1 MPFCRSICSYCD
13 FTHQAYREKTADAW
27 LQALAYEIDETD
39 IPDDLETCY
48 IGGGTPTSLTN
59 SQLETLLSLL
69 DPFVRKTEEY
79 TVEVNPET
87 LDDEK
92 AETLVHHGISRAS
105 IGLQTANEALLKKL
119 GRRHTCNDV
128 RNTVQILKKHGI
140 DNISLDLMYSLPDQ
154 TMQDL
159 ENAIAFALSLEPKH
173 LSLYSLTIE
182 ENTVFGKTGVEP
194 LDEDMEADMYEYI
207 CKRLPE
213 EGYMQ
218 YEISNFAKEGY
229 ESKHNLVYWHYKDFI
244 GLSCGASGK
253 VMHCRYD
260 NAQSLK
266 EYLKDPLMKEYIP
279 LTKEDEMFETVM
291 MGLRLVKGI
300 SLSGFQARYGCTF
313 EQAFGNK
320 AKKLLEEGK
329 LVIEDDM
336 LRCNDQYYHLLNSLL
351 CDLL

>member
-13 FTHQAYREKTADAW
+13 FTHQAYRENTADAW
-27 LQALAYEIDETD
+27 LKALAYEIGETD
-39 IPDDLETCY
+39 IPDDLKTCY

-59 SQLETLLSLL
+59 GQLETLLSLL
-69 DPFVRKTEEY
+69 DPFVKETEEY
-79 TVEVNPET
+79 TIEINPET
-87 LDDEK
+87 LDNDK
-92 AETLVHHGISRAS
+92 AKILARHGINRAS
-105 IGLQTANEALLKKL
+105 IGLETGNEALLKKL

-128 RNTVQILKKHGI
+128 RNTVRILKEHGI

-159 ENAIAFALSLEPKH
+159 QDTIDFALRLEPKH
-173 LSLYSLTIE
+173 LSLYPLTIE
-182 ENTVFGKTGVEP
+182 ENTVFGRTGVKP

-207 CKRLPE
+207 CNRLPK
-213 EGYMQ
+213 EGYAQ

-229 ESKHNLVYWHYKDFI
+229 ESKHNLVYWHYEDFI
-244 GLSCGASGK
+244 GLSAGASGK

-266 EYLKDPLMKEYIP
+266 EYLEDPLMKEYIP
-279 LTKEDEMFETVM
+279 LDKEDEMFETVM
-291 MGLRLVKGI
+291 MGLRLVEGI
-300 SLSGFQARYGCTF
+300 SLSDFEGRYACTF
-313 EQAFGNK
+313 TEAFGDK
-320 AKKLLEEGK
+320 ADKLLEEGK

-336 LRCNDQYYHLLNSLL
+336 LRCNDQYYHLLNSVL